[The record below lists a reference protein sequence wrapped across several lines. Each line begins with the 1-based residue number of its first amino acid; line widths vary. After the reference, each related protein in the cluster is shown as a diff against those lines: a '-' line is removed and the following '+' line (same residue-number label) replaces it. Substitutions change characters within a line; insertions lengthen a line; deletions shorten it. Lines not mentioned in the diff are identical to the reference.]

1 MLRGTAATSPRSTA
15 RLAGLF
21 ELLEAV
27 TSGFGQVIVP
37 RMLVVS
43 GNAAATA
50 ANIVT
55 HAGLFHVSIV
65 VGIIGAA
72 CHVAWTFLFYELFK
86 PVSRTLSL
94 LAVFFS
100 LVAIALQAV
109 SSVLQF
115 GPLAVMEGSPSLSAF
130 NDQQLHALALMLF
143 RINAHAFNV
152 YLVFFGFWC
161 VLIGY
166 LIFKSTFMPRVIG
179 LLEALAGLCWLT
191 FLWLPFAQHVSPY
204 NQVLA
209 GFGELSLMAWL
220 LVVGVNPERWREMAN
235 AAAE

>member
-1 MLRGTAATSPRSTA
+1 MRGIADTSPRSMA

-37 RMLVVS
+37 RMLVVP

-55 HAGLFHVSIV
+55 HARLFHVSIV
-65 VGIIGAA
+65 AGIIGAA
-72 CHVAWTFLFYELFK
+72 CHVAWTLLFYELFK
-86 PVSRTLSL
+86 PVNRTLSL
-94 LAVFFS
+94 LAAFVS
-100 LVAIALQAV
+100 IVAIALQAV
-109 SSVLQF
+109 SSVFQL
-115 GPLAVMEGSPSLSAF
+115 GPLAVLEGGSSLSAL
-130 NDQQLHALALMLF
+130 NHEQLDTLALIFL
-143 RINAHAFNV
+143 RLTADAFYI

-161 VLIGY
+161 VLIGC
-166 LIFKSTFMPRVIG
+166 LIFKSAFIPRVIG
-179 LLEALAGLCWLT
+179 VLEALAGMCWLT
-191 FLWLPFAQHVSPY
+191 FLWPPFAHYVSPY

-209 GFGELSLMAWL
+209 GLGEMSLMAWL
-220 LVVGVNPERWREMAN
+220 LVVGVNAERWIEKAK